1 MKVLYMILFVVFL
14 VLGFVLSILNSAPI
28 NINYY
33 YGWVELPLS
42 FALLIAFIIGT
53 ALGVSTKV
61 WSNLVLRQRNSSLSR
76 RAKISEKEVSNIRT
90 SPLKRI
96 N

>member
-1 MKVLYMILFVVFL
+1 MKFLYLALFVVFL

-28 NINYY
+28 SINYY

-42 FALLIAFIIGT
+42 FALLTAFILGAVIGI
-53 ALGVSTKV
+53 STKV
-61 WSNLVLRQRNSSLSR
+61 WSNLVLKQRNSSLSR

>member
-1 MKVLYMILFVVFL
+1 MKFLYLALFVVFL

-28 NINYY
+28 SINYY

-42 FALLIAFIIGT
+42 FALLAAFILGAVIGI
-53 ALGVSTKV
+53 STKV
-61 WSNLVLRQRNSSLSR
+61 WSNLVLKQRNSSLSR

>member
-1 MKVLYMILFVVFL
+1 MKFLYLALFVVFL

-33 YGWVELPLS
+33 YGWIEIPLS
-42 FALLIAFIIGT
+42 FALLIAFILGTVIG
-53 ALGVSTKV
+53 LSTKI
-61 WSNLVLRQRNSSLSR
+61 WSNLVLKQRNSSLSK
-76 RAKISEKEVSNIRT
+76 RARISEKEVSNIRT

>member
-1 MKVLYMILFVVFL
+1 MKFLYLALFVVFL

-28 NINYY
+28 SINYY
-33 YGWVELPLS
+33 YGWVELPLT
-42 FALLIAFIIGT
+42 FALLAAFILGAVIGI
-53 ALGVSTKV
+53 STKV
-61 WSNLVLRQRNSSLSR
+61 WSNLVLKQRNSSLSR